1 MSLVYDDE
9 NYSYLENAIFDS
21 LKVELEADEAYN
33 EDILQ
38 QKVRNALHEVKLAR
52 GYASV
57 GYTDDMVDSD
67 LMQFASNIRNIALY
81 DYNQVGVE
89 GQQSSSEN
97 NTYRMYFDRM
107 KLFAGICP
115 LARVN

>member
-1 MSLVYDDE
+1 MSFIQDDCYDALGQE
-9 NYSYLENAIFDS
+9 IFESLKAELEN
-21 LKVELEADEAYN
+21 DEAFN
-33 EDILQ
+33 ETILE
-38 QKVRNALHEVKLAR
+38 QKVRSVILEVQQIR
-52 GYASV
+52 GYARN
-57 GYTDDMVDSD
+57 GYTDEMALVDIE
-67 LMQFASNIRNIALY
+67 QFSAKIRNIALY

-97 NTYRMYFDRM
+97 NTYRMYFDRS

>member
-1 MSLVYDDE
+1 MSLVFDD
-9 NYSYLENAIFDS
+9 SFATLEEAILDS
-21 LKVELEADEAYN
+21 LETELEADEAFD
-33 EDILQ
+33 EKILE
-38 QKVRNALHEVKLAR
+38 QKIKSVVFEVKQIR
-52 GYASV
+52 GYDRV
-57 GYTDDMVDSD
+57 GYTDAMIDADIQ
-67 LMQFASNIRNIALY
+67 QFAAQIRNIVLY

-97 NTYRMYFDRM
+97 NTYRMYFDRS

>member
-1 MSLVYDDE
+1 MSLVFDETYD
-9 NYSYLENAIFDS
+9 NLEDAIIES
-21 LKVELEADEAYN
+21 LTVELEEDEAFN
-33 EDILQ
+33 ANILE
-38 QKVRNALHEVKLAR
+38 QKVRSAIFEVKQIR
-52 GYASV
+52 GYDRV
-57 GYTDDMVDSD
+57 GYTDEMISD
-67 LMQFASNIRNIALY
+67 DVGQFAAQIRNIALY

-97 NTYRMYFDRM
+97 NTYRMYFDRS

>member
-1 MSLVYDDE
+1 MSLLYDDCFDTLGRDIFE
-9 NYSYLENAIFDS
+9 SLKTELEN
-21 LKVELEADEAYN
+21 DEAFN
-33 EDILQ
+33 ENILE
-38 QKVRNALHEVKLAR
+38 QKVRSVILEVQQIR
-52 GYASV
+52 GYV
-57 GYTDDMVDSD
+57 RNGYTNDMIIDDIE
-67 LMQFASNIRNIALY
+67 QFTAQIRNIVLY

-97 NTYRMYFDRM
+97 NTYRMYFDRS

>member
-1 MSLVYDDE
+1 MSLIFDE
-9 NYSYLENAIFDS
+9 GADTLENAIFDS
-21 LKVELEADEAYN
+21 LETELEADEAFD
-33 EDILQ
+33 EKILR
-38 QKVRNALHEVKLAR
+38 QKIRSVIFEVKQIR
-52 GYASV
+52 GYARTN
-57 GYTDDMVDSD
+57 YTDEMIAEDVG
-67 LMQFASNIRNIALY
+67 QFAAQIRNIVLY

-97 NTYRMYFDRM
+97 NTYRMYFDRT

>member
-1 MSLVYDDE
+1 MSLVFDE
-9 NYSYLENAIFDS
+9 NFGTLEEALLDS
-21 LKVELEADEAYN
+21 LETELEADEAFD
-33 EDILQ
+33 EKILE
-38 QKVRNALHEVKLAR
+38 QKIKSVVFEVKQIR
-52 GYASV
+52 GYDRV
-57 GYTDDMVDSD
+57 GYTDTMIDADIQ
-67 LMQFASNIRNIALY
+67 QFAAQIRNIVLY

-97 NTYRMYFDRM
+97 NTYRMYFDRS

>member
-1 MSLVYDDE
+1 MSLIFDDGADT
-9 NYSYLENAIFDS
+9 LENGIYDS
-21 LKVELEADEAYN
+21 LETELEADEAFN
-33 EDILQ
+33 ENILR
-38 QKVRNALHEVKLAR
+38 QKIRSVVFEVKQVR
-52 GYASV
+52 GYERV
-57 GYTDDMVDSD
+57 GYTDAMINADIQ
-67 LMQFASNIRNIALY
+67 QFAAQIRNIVLY

-97 NTYRMYFDRM
+97 NTYRMYFDRS